1 MDSHVY
7 RIHAI
12 AIHAIFHAYICSSVY
27 LSVKVNHPCIKIMY
41 FEKIL
46 VCFSSNCNQKPSIF
60 HIQSIYVWTSRLSLN
75 CVCAASNLLKIIS
88 AIHLQI
94 IAEAKV
100 VFEKGW

>member
-41 FEKIL
+41 SEKI
-46 VCFSSNCNQKPSIF
+46 
-60 HIQSIYVWTSRLSLN
+60 
-75 CVCAASNLLKIIS
+75 
-88 AIHLQI
+88 
-94 IAEAKV
+94 
-100 VFEKGW
+100 